1 MSSKA
6 PARSSEAQA
15 ALSSEAH
22 APTRDHAEAADRAD
36 VLAPIQEL
44 FQLPKGVIYLDGNSL
59 GAAPVAVT
67 PLLDDVVTRQWGQDL
82 ITSWN
87 INGWWELPARLGDQ
101 VGALIGAAA
110 GQVICGDSTSVQLF
124 QALVAACRLRPGR
137 TVILTDGANFPTD
150 QYIADSVARLL
161 GLQVIRCQ
169 PSEVAEHLDE
179 RVAVASFSLVDYRTG
194 ELFDADELTR
204 TVHRAGALMLW
215 DLCHA
220 AGALPVSLDAI
231 EADFAVG
238 CTYKYL
244 NGGPGSPA
252 FIYLAQRH
260 QAAVDLPLTGWNG
273 HRTPFQ
279 LAQHYH
285 PAESIEQAR
294 IGTPP
299 LLSLAALGAGLAV
312 FVQAQAGTECGSG
325 LEGIRAKSLA
335 LTDRAIAFADSSL
348 ATYGVEVVTPREHRR
363 RGSQVSLRM
372 EHAFEVCQALIA
384 RGVIGDFRAPD
395 LLRLGFTP
403 LYLRHVDVHDAMT
416 VLADVLESKSYLDP
430 SYASRTTVT

>member
-1 MSSKA
+1 M
-6 PARSSEAQA
+6 SSEAA
-15 ALSSEAH
+15 APRVEA
-22 APTRDHAEAADRAD
+22 EVADRAD
-36 VLAPIQEL
+36 TLAPIRNL
-44 FQLPKGVIYLDGNSL
+44 FQLPEGVIYLDGNSL

-67 PLLDDVVTRQWGQDL
+67 PLLEDLLTRQWGQDL
-82 ITSWN
+82 VTSWN
-87 INGWWELPARLGDQ
+87 VHGWWELPARLGDQ
-101 VGALIGAAA
+101 VGTLIGAAA
-110 GQVICGDSTSVQLF
+110 GQVVCGDSTSVQLF
-124 QALVAACRLRPGR
+124 QALVAACRLRPDR
-137 TVILTDGANFPTD
+137 TILLTDGANFPTD

-161 GLQVIRCQ
+161 GLQVVRCL
-169 PSEVAEHLDE
+169 PSELAEHLDE

-194 ELFDADELTR
+194 ELFDAAELTR
-204 TVHRAGALMLW
+204 LVHQAGALMLW

-220 AGALPVSLDAI
+220 AGALPVGLDAV

-252 FIYLAQRH
+252 YIYIARRH

-279 LAQHYH
+279 LAQHYQ

-299 LLSLAALGAGLAV
+299 LLSLAALEAGLAV
-312 FVQAQAGTECGSG
+312 FGQAQSG
-325 LEGIRAKSLA
+325 AEADGGLDGIRAKSLA
-335 LTDRAIAFADSSL
+335 LTDGAIAFADSGL
-348 ATYGVEVVTPREHRR
+348 ADYGVEVVTPREHRR

-384 RGVIGDFRAPD
+384 RGVIGDFRSPD

-416 VLADVLESKSYLDP
+416 VLADVLASKSYLNP
-430 SYASRTTVT
+430 SYASRATVT